1 MSPSAARRLRFAAVI
16 LGVCLLGVVAA
27 GAWLAS
33 RVRAS
38 LPRLD
43 GDAKL
48 PGAGAAVTI
57 ERDALGVPTVRGAS
71 RADVA
76 RALGWLHA
84 QDRFFQMDLLRRA
97 GAGELAAL
105 FGERALPRDRATRLH
120 GFRALAGKVVASLP
134 ATQRAV
140 LDAYVAGVNA
150 GLADLGAKPFEYF
163 LLRADPAPWRAEDS
177 ALVGYAMMLDLQDS
191 TANHERSLMTL
202 RDVYG
207 ADSLDFFAPVT
218 APGDAALDGTT
229 APLPSIPG
237 PKVINIRAARTGAL
251 PTPGVRRAEALAE
264 LSFPFAPRD
273 PDSIPGSNALA
284 LAGAHTA
291 GGGGLLANDMH
302 LGHSVPNIWY
312 RASLETG
319 GRRVTGVTLPG
330 APVVVAGSNGDVAW
344 GVTVANADT
353 ADLVVVETVSASKR
367 FYRAPGR
374 DDYVPIEIR
383 KETIEV
389 KGGDSV
395 NVEYEETIW
404 GPVVG
409 RNDRDRPLALRW
421 IAHDP
426 EAANF
431 ALLDLETARTTEE
444 AIAVAHRAGVTP
456 VNCVIADRAGEVAW
470 TVAGRLP
477 KRAGYDGRL
486 PVTWTFGD
494 RKWDGHLA
502 PAETPVVRGPASAL
516 PGRIWSGNQRQAGG
530 DSLTRLG
537 DGGYAPPARA
547 RQLRDGLAPLSRATP
562 ADLLKVQLDDRALFL
577 GEWRDILFAALT
589 PDALAGSA
597 QRGELRRL
605 VEKWEGRA
613 EPGSV
618 SYRLVAEFRQAL
630 RTRVFTPI
638 FAPCAEATP
647 GFSSRRFNLEPAL
660 RALLREKPMHLLE
673 SKYAR
678 WEDLLL
684 AAADDVV
691 TGIEKSGRP
700 LASASWGERNRLRMR
715 HPLGTAVPMLG
726 RWLDFTAVPLA
737 GDNDMPLAQTSGHG
751 ASQRLVVAPGREA
764 EGIFHMPGGQ
774 SAHPLSPF
782 FRAGHEAWVRGEAT
796 PLLPGTTVH
805 RLTLRP

>member
-1 MSPSAARRLRFAAVI
+1 MSPSAVRSLRLAAAV
-16 LGVCLLGVVAA
+16 LGVCLLAVAA
-27 GAWLAS
+27 AGVWLAS

-43 GDAKL
+43 GEAAL
-48 PGAGAAVTI
+48 PGVGAAVAV
-57 ERDALGVPTVRGAS
+57 ERDALGVPTLRGAN

-84 QDRFFQMDLLRRA
+84 QDRFFQMDVLRRA

-105 FGERALPRDRATRLH
+105 FGERAVPRDRATRMH

-134 ATQRAV
+134 AAQRVV

-150 GLADLGAKPFEYF
+150 GLADLGAKPFEYL

-177 ALVGYAMMLDLQDS
+177 VLTGYAMMLDLQDS
-191 TANHERSLMTL
+191 SGNHERSLMTL

-207 ADSLDFFAPVT
+207 ADSLGFFAPVT
-218 APGDAALDGTT
+218 APDDAALDGTT
-229 APLPSIPG
+229 AALPAIPG
-237 PKVINIRAARTGAL
+237 PKVINVRAARTGML
-251 PTPGVRRAEALAE
+251 PTAAGMGVGALAS
-264 LSFPFAPRD
+264 LAFPFAPRD

-284 LAGAHTA
+284 LDGAHTA

-312 RASLETG
+312 RVSLEMG

-330 APVVVAGSNGDVAW
+330 TPAVIAGSNGEVAW

-353 ADLVVVETVSASKR
+353 TDLVVVETVSASKR

-374 DDYVPIEIR
+374 EDYVPIEIR

-389 KGGDSV
+389 KGGDPVSV
-395 NVEYEETIW
+395 DYEWTIW

-421 IAHDP
+421 IAHDV

-431 ALLDLETARTTEE
+431 ALLDMETARTTEE

-502 PAETPVVRGPASAL
+502 PAEIPVVRGPASSL
-516 PGRIWSGNQRQAGG
+516 PGRIWSGHQRQAGG
-530 DSLTRLG
+530 EALARLG
-537 DGGYAPPARA
+537 EGGYAPAARA

-562 ADLLKVQLDDRALFL
+562 ADLLKVQLDDRAFFL
-577 GEWRDILFAALT
+577 SDWRDILLAALT
-589 PDALAGSA
+589 PEALAGSA
-597 QRGELRRL
+597 QRTEVRRL
-605 VEKWEGRA
+605 VERWEGRA

-618 SYRLVAEFRQAL
+618 SYRLVAEFRQAV
-630 RTRVFTPI
+630 RTRVF
-638 FAPCAEATP
+638 
-647 GFSSRRFNLEPAL
+647 
-660 RALLREKPMHLLE
+660 
-673 SKYAR
+673 
-678 WEDLLL
+678 
-684 AAADDVV
+684 
-691 TGIEKSGRP
+691 
-700 LASASWGERNRLRMR
+700 
-715 HPLGTAVPMLG
+715 
-726 RWLDFTAVPLA
+726 
-737 GDNDMPLAQTSGHG
+737 
-751 ASQRLVVAPGREA
+751 
-764 EGIFHMPGGQ
+764 
-774 SAHPLSPF
+774 
-782 FRAGHEAWVRGEAT
+782 
-796 PLLPGTTVH
+796 
-805 RLTLRP
+805 

>member
-1 MSPSAARRLRFAAVI
+1 MSPSAARRLRIAAVF
-16 LGVCLLGVVAA
+16 LGVGLLGVGAA

-43 GDAKL
+43 GEARL
-48 PGAGAAVTI
+48 PGSGAPVTV
-57 ERDALGVPTVRGAS
+57 ERDALGVPSVRGAS

-84 QDRFFQMDLLRRA
+84 QDRFFQMDVLRRA

-105 FGERALPRDRATRLH
+105 FGQRALPRDRAARMH
-120 GFRALAGKVVASLP
+120 GFRVLAGKVVASLP
-134 ATQRAV
+134 AAQRAV
-140 LDAYVAGVNA
+140 LEAYVAGVNA

-163 LLRADPAPWRAEDS
+163 LLRSDPVPWRAEDS
-177 ALVGYAMMLDLQDS
+177 VLTGYAMMLDLQDS
-191 TANHERSLMTL
+191 TGNHERSLMTL

-207 ADSLDFFAPVT
+207 VDSLGFFAPVA
-218 APGDAALDGTT
+218 APDDAALDGTA
-229 APLPSIPG
+229 APLPSVPG
-237 PKVINIRAARTGAL
+237 PKVINLRAARTGAL
-251 PTPGVRRAEALAE
+251 PGAPRDDALAE
-264 LSFPFAPRD
+264 LAFPFAPRD

-284 LAGAHTA
+284 LAGAYTA
-291 GGGGLLANDMH
+291 GGGALLANDMH

-312 RASLETG
+312 RVSLDTG
-319 GRRVTGVTLPG
+319 GRRATGVTLPG
-330 APVVVAGSNGDVAW
+330 RPEIVAGSNGDVAW

-353 ADLVVVETVSASKR
+353 TDLVVVETVSASKR

-374 DDYVPIEIR
+374 DDYVPIELR

-389 KGGDSV
+389 KGGDPV
-395 NVEYEETIW
+395 TVEYEWTIW

-409 RNDRDRPLALRW
+409 RNERDRPLALRW
-421 IAHDP
+421 TAHDLG
-426 EAANF
+426 AADF
-431 ALLDLETARTTEE
+431 ALLDMATVRSTEE
-444 AIAVAHRAGVTP
+444 AIALVHLAGVTP
-456 VNCVIADRAGEVAW
+456 LNCVIADRAGEVAW

-477 KRAGYDGRL
+477 RRSGYDGRL

-502 PAETPVVRGPASAL
+502 PAQIPVVRGAASAL
-516 PGRIWSGNQRQAGG
+516 PGRIWSGNQRQVGG
-530 DSLTRLG
+530 EGLARLG
-537 DGGYAPPARA
+537 EGGYAPAARA
-547 RQLRDGLAPLSRATP
+547 RQLRDGLATLSRATP

-577 GEWRDILFAALT
+577 GEWRDLLLAALD
-589 PDALAGSA
+589 PEALEGSA
-597 QRGELRRL
+597 RRAELRRL

-618 SYRLVAEFRQAL
+618 SYRLVAEFRQAV

-638 FAPCAEATP
+638 FAACVETTP

-660 RALLREKPMHLLE
+660 RALLRGKPMHLLD

-684 AAADDVV
+684 AAVDDVIADA
-691 TGIEKSGRP
+691 GKSGRP

-715 HPLGTAVPMLG
+715 HPLGAAVPLLG
-726 RWLDFTAVPLA
+726 RWLDFPEVPLA
-737 GDNDMPLAQTSGHG
+737 GDNDMPRAQTSGHG

-782 FRAGHEAWVRGEAT
+782 FRAGHEIWVRGEAA
-796 PLLPGTTVH
+796 PLLPGPAAH
-805 RLTLRP
+805 RLTFRP